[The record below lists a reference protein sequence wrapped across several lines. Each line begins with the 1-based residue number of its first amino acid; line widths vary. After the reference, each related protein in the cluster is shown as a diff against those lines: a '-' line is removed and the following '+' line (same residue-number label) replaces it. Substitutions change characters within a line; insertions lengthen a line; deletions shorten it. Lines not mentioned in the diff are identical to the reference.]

1 MEQSS
6 PQPRTHFAIGNPLH
20 AGLQLLTDILSHVP
34 GPHQR
39 RISSRQPAGAA
50 SLAQA
55 VTAVP
60 QSASV
65 STLQRLPASGHTA
78 ERADERISSL
88 SAVHGSVDAL
98 HAGGPVTRED
108 LGRATWTLLHTLA
121 AQFPGKPSRQQR
133 KDAKQLVGR
142 HYLILCMQHAM
153 QYPTDQVSVLL
164 AG

>member
-6 PQPRTHFAIGNPLH
+6 PQPRTHFGIGNPLH

-55 VTAVP
+55 FMAAP
-60 QSASV
+60 QSASP
-65 STLQRLPASGHTA
+65 LQRLPVSGHIA

-88 SAVHGSVDAL
+88 PAVHGSVDAL
-98 HAGGPVTRED
+98 QAGGPVTREE

-121 AQFPGKPSRQQR
+121 AQFPEQPSRQQR
-133 KDAKQLVGR
+133 KDANQLVGR
-142 HYLILCMQHAM
+142 HRLSLCMQM
-153 QYPTDQVSVLL
+153 L
-164 AG
+164 